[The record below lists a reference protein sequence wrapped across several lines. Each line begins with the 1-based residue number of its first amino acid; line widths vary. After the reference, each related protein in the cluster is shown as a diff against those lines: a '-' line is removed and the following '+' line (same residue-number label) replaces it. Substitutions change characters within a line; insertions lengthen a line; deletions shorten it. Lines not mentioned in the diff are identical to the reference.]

1 MVGHLFKSLFHA
13 FFKIVLSLIVCAAI
27 GGIATLVVSY
37 VVLGQWPPT
46 RLTEVA
52 AIAIAVLAAYA
63 GAVTALM
70 SEAVRGLLA
79 AARVAEHEALSTG
92 NIVEHGVKAIEHV
105 AEK

>member
-1 MVGHLFKSLFHA
+1 MIGQLFKSLFHA
-13 FFKIVLSLIVCAAI
+13 FFKVVLSLIICAAI

-37 VVLGQWPPT
+37 VALGQWPPA
-46 RLTEVA
+46 RLTEAA
-52 AIAIAVLAAYA
+52 AIAIAVLSAYA

>member
-1 MVGHLFKSLFHA
+1 MIGHLLMSLFHA

-27 GGIATLVVSY
+27 GGIGTLVVSY
-37 VVLGQWPPT
+37 VVLRQWPPT
-46 RLTEVA
+46 RLAEVA

-92 NIVEHGVKAIEHV
+92 NIVEHSVKAIEHV